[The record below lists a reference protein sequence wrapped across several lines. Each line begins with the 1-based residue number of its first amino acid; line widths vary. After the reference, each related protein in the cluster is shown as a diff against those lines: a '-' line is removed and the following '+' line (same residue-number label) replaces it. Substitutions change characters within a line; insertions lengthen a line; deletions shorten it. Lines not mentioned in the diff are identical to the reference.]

1 VSVSRLDPRLKW
13 QPTPNAV
20 TGPPLRVCIVASAS
34 LPIPPFDGYGGT
46 QRGIHDLI
54 EVLRRRGHHV
64 TLCGPGD
71 SLTEVDERITPLP
84 RSLWSADSPYPV
96 AERERL
102 AEVHVREVVKEVLA
116 RDFDLINV
124 RYDHHGLLR
133 ALLAEARAPI
143 VYSLHNVANQKTI
156 PIVEDLAGRL
166 VINAHCDS
174 HRAQYPAAEQI
185 RVVFYGMDV
194 KAYPFSGEPLAGA
207 RELPT
212 LPLLRRL
219 KAERRD
225 YVVSIGRIAREKG
238 QASAIAAAR
247 GAGVPVIVVGEPF
260 GRDPAGAEYFR
271 DQILPQIDNREVF
284 YFGSANEVEKRELL
298 KFARALLFT
307 TGMEQPDWKEPF
319 GRVFME
325 ALATGT
331 PVVAHA
337 HGSAPDI
344 VVPEVGFLC
353 GSVGE
358 MAAALRRVHLI
369 DRRACR
375 RYARLALS
383 RERMG
388 RDYERLFRE
397 VVHGWHEGLAAA
409 PVAAA
414 AG

>member
-1 VSVSRLDPRLKW
+1 VSVSRLDPRLSW
-13 QPTPNAV
+13 QPGPAAI
-20 TGPPLRVCIVASAS
+20 TGPPLRLCIVASAS

-54 EVLRRRGHHV
+54 EMLRRRGHHV

-84 RSLWSADSPYPV
+84 RALWSADSPYPV

-133 ALLAEARAPI
+133 ALLAQARAPI

-156 PIVEDLAGRL
+156 PIVEDLAGRV

-174 HRAQYPAAEQI
+174 HREQYPAADRI

-194 KAYPFSGEPLAGA
+194 RSYPFNSETLATS
-207 RELPT
+207 REQPT

-219 KAERRD
+219 YAEKRD

-247 GAGVPVIVVGEPF
+247 RAGLPIIVVGEPF
-260 GRDPAGAEYFR
+260 ARDPAGAAYFR
-271 DQILPQIDNREVF
+271 DVVQPQIDDRDVF
-284 YFGSANEVEKRELL
+284 HFGSANEVEKRELL
-298 KFARALLFT
+298 RFARALLFT

-353 GSVGE
+353 GSVAE
-358 MAAALRRVHLI
+358 MAAALQQAHLI

-397 VVHGWHEGLAAA
+397 VIYQWHAGAQAAPLAA
-409 PVAAA
+409 V
-414 AG
+414 G